1 MITNKPNN
9 QPNPDENFSSGGI
22 QIQRPTPIDKEVP
35 WDKTKT
41 LVSKTDTF
49 GTIEYVNEVFMDV
62 SGYEEFELVAKPHS
76 IIRHPD
82 MPKAIFK
89 VLWDNI
95 KAGNQFHGI
104 LKNLAKSG
112 RYYWAITNFEYVRD
126 ENDKII
132 NYIARRKAVPQDII
146 TNHIQPLYLK
156 LLQIEKASGELASE
170 KYLIGFLEEAGVD
183 YVDYIT
189 NLMVENEISNSNF
202 SNTESNIVEKEVKKG
217 FFERFFSK

>member
-1 MITNKPNN
+1 MHSKKFNNKPN
-9 QPNPDENFSSGGI
+9 PEENLSSGGAPF
-22 QIQRPTPIDKEVP
+22 QKPTAIDKEVP

-146 TNHIQPLYLK
+146 TNHIQPLYKK
-156 LLQIEKASGELASE
+156 LLQIEQASGELASE
-170 KYLIGFLEEAGVD
+170 KYLNGFLQEAGLT

-189 NLMVENEISNSNF
+189 NLMVESEILNSN
-202 SNTESNIVEKEVKKG
+202 TDTKEAETVKKG
-217 FFERFFSK
+217 FFQRFFSN

>member
-146 TNHIQPLYLK
+146 TNHIQPLYKK
-156 LLQIEKASGELASE
+156 LLQIEQASGELASE
-170 KYLIGFLEEAGVD
+170 KYLNGFLQEAGLT

-189 NLMVENEISNSNF
+189 NLMVESEILNSN
-202 SNTESNIVEKEVKKG
+202 TDTKEAETVKKG
-217 FFERFFSK
+217 FFQRFFSN

>member
-1 MITNKPNN
+1 MHSKKFNNKPN
-9 QPNPDENFSSGGI
+9 PEENLSSGGAPF
-22 QIQRPTPIDKEVP
+22 QKPTAIDKEVP

-62 SGYEEFELVAKPHS
+62 SGYEEFELVAKPHN

-112 RYYWAITNFEYVRD
+112 RYYWAITDFEYEKD
-126 ENDKII
+126 KNDKII
-132 NYIARRKAVPQDII
+132 GYIARRKSVPEGVI
-146 TNHIQPLYLK
+146 TKHIQPLYKK
-156 LLQIEKASGELASE
+156 LLQIEQVSGELASE
-170 KYLIGFLEEAGVD
+170 KYLNGFLQEAGLT

-189 NLMVENEISNSNF
+189 NLMVESEILNSN
-202 SNTESNIVEKEVKKG
+202 TDTKEAETVKKG
-217 FFERFFSK
+217 FFQRFFSN